1 MGEYIFIVSLIAVAV
16 LGYFAMARL
25 DKFLA
30 TINPD
35 QDESEEP
42 TRLNIIVSNIDD
54 LSPAALAFKRLYALF
69 PHTRF
74 SLSVEA
80 ENNAIGSLNEHI
92 ADVVILSGE
101 TEDENPVECDRDVT
115 HGKLPDLPKYELT
128 GISSVCQ
135 NQRRVLWADNSGA
148 TPYVHEFIQILCE
161 LKP

>member
-54 LSPAALAFKRLYALF
+54 LSPAALAFK
-69 PHTRF
+69 
-74 SLSVEA
+74 EA
-80 ENNAIGSLNEHI
+80 ICSI
-92 ADVVILSGE
+92 PSYKILS
-101 TEDENPVECDRDVT
+101 P
-115 HGKLPDLPKYELT
+115 
-128 GISSVCQ
+128 
-135 NQRRVLWADNSGA
+135 
-148 TPYVHEFIQILCE
+148 
-161 LKP
+161 LKPRTMR